1 VNGLQ
6 ALSVTGSSAD
16 CVISSSR
23 KFLSAVLN
31 RQIFDADGG
40 CVTRQREKRDNLADN
55 TRQ

>member
-16 CVISSSR
+16 CITSSSR
-23 KFLSAVLN
+23 TFLSAVLN
-31 RQIFDADGG
+31 RQLLVADGG
-40 CVTRQREKRDNLADN
+40 GVTRQTEKRDNLADN